1 MRTETD
7 DSFLES
13 RTFDEINIGDS
24 SSLAR
29 TLHQE
34 DIQLFAVMSGD
45 INPAMVDPEYAHS
58 GMFREV
64 IAHGMWSASLI
75 STVLGTQIPG
85 PGTILINQSVR
96 FVRPVTLGDTVTIT
110 TTVKQK
116 FPHNQHILFDCVC
129 TNQEGMEVVVGTAEV
144 LPPREKLRTRRMAL
158 PDVTISDK
166 YARLQ
171 TLVARAKGLPPIDM
185 AVVYP

>member
-64 IAHGMWSASLI
+64 IAAGIASGVFREGPVGLL
-75 STVLGTQIPG
+75 SMGSLGTLNWITLWFNPHRSNTQAQMAQIAEQ
-85 PGTILINQSVR
+85 LARMVVQAL
-96 FVRPVTLGDTVTIT
+96 RP
-110 TTVKQK
+110 
-116 FPHNQHILFDCVC
+116 
-129 TNQEGMEVVVGTAEV
+129 
-144 LPPREKLRTRRMAL
+144 
-158 PDVTISDK
+158 
-166 YARLQ
+166 
-171 TLVARAKGLPPIDM
+171 
-185 AVVYP
+185 